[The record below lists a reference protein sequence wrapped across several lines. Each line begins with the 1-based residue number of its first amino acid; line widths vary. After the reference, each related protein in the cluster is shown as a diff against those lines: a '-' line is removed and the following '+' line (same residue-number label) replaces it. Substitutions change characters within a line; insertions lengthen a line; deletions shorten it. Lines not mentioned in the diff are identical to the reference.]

1 MIILKRDLNNQKNA
15 CMSADIVCFIMF
27 TEFKIIERIIKITLK
42 VLLKENKGKSQKK
55 FVSTIKLLLKTRGE
69 RIC

>member
-1 MIILKRDLNNQKNA
+1 M
-15 CMSADIVCFIMF
+15 CFIMF
-27 TEFKIIERIIKITLK
+27 TEFKIMERIIKITLK

-55 FVSTIKLLLKTRGE
+55 FVSAIKLLLKTRGE

>member
-1 MIILKRDLNNQKNA
+1 M
-15 CMSADIVCFIMF
+15 CFIMF
-27 TEFKIIERIIKITLK
+27 TEFKIMERIIKITLK
-42 VLLKENKGKSQKK
+42 ILLKENKGKSQKK